1 MYTYSSLILLSS
13 LTVRFSTKKFKNGS
27 LTAKKLF
34 IVLKYNLQ
42 NKIVYKSICYFK
54 IIKVKVKGKGKGKS
68 WEGVKNT
75 KLNGSRITK
84 IYGSGKL

>member
-1 MYTYSSLILLSS
+1 VYTYSSLILLSS

-54 IIKVKVKGKGKGKS
+54 IIKVKGKGKGKS

>member
-1 MYTYSSLILLSS
+1 VYTYSSLILLSS

-42 NKIVYKSICYFK
+42 NKIIYKSICYFK
-54 IIKVKVKGKGKGKS
+54 IIKVKGKGKGKGKS